1 MRNRFHSLCPYFA
14 MFPES
19 FAATWIERLTAPGD
33 LILDPFCGRGTAP
46 FQALTM
52 GRSAVA
58 NDINPVAYCIT
69 RAKTNAPTSSSLAGR
84 LTRLE
89 QLFREQKQGQVEDD
103 LPDFFRHAYSP
114 ETLREIL
121 FLRSRLRW
129 RASDVD
135 CMLAA
140 LTLGILHGESQ
151 KSPTCLS
158 NQMPRT
164 ISTKP
169 EYSIRFWRKR
179 GLVAPRRKVFSLL
192 RECVAF
198 RYESQRPEGRATVI
212 QGDFRSLPAVLRKQ
226 RKPIRLAVTSPPYL
240 DTTNFEEDQ
249 WLRIWFLGGAPH
261 PTYGQISR
269 DDRHDRLAAYW
280 GMISDVWRV
289 LGLVL
294 AKNGFVVFRL
304 GGKKLTPDRIVK
316 GLEAS
321 SVFSG
326 RSARL
331 VSSEV
336 SLIQKRQTGAFRPGS
351 TGCVQEVDCCFELA

>member
-1 MRNRFHSLCPYFA
+1 MRHRFHSICPYFA

-19 FAATWIERLTAPGD
+19 FAAVWIDRLTAPGD
-33 LILDPFCGRGTAP
+33 LVLDPFCGRGTAP

-52 GRSAVA
+52 GRLAVA
-58 NDINPVAYCIT
+58 NDINPVAYCVT
-69 RAKTNAPTSSSLAGR
+69 RAKTNAPPRSSLLGR

-89 QLFREQKQGQVEDD
+89 KLYHERVRDCPEEH

-114 ETLREIL
+114 GTLSEIR

-129 RASDVD
+129 KTSDVD

-140 LTLGILHGESQ
+140 LILGVLHGESQ
-151 KSPTCLS
+151 KSPSCLS

-169 EYSIRFWRKR
+169 DYSIRFWKER
-179 GLVAPRRKVFSLL
+179 GLVAPRRKVFSIL
-192 RECVAF
+192 RDCVAF
-198 RYESQRPEGRATVI
+198 RYKSQRPGTRATVI
-212 QGDFRSLPAVLRKQ
+212 QGDFRSLPAVLRHHE
-226 RKPIRLAVTSPPYL
+226 RPIRLAVTSPPYL

-249 WLRIWFLGGAPH
+249 WLRIWFLGGMPH
-261 PTYGQISR
+261 PTYGQISK
-269 DDRHDRLAAYW
+269 DDRHERLDSYW
-280 GMISDVWRV
+280 RMISDIWRV

-294 AKNGFVVFRL
+294 ARDGFVVFRL
-304 GGKKLTPDRIVK
+304 GGKKVTPDRIVK
-316 GLEAS
+316 GLEVS

-326 RSARL
+326 RPARL

-336 SLIQKRQTGAFRPGS
+336 SLIRKRQTDAFRPGS
-351 TGCVQEVDCCFELA
+351 TGCVQEVDCCFQLA